1 MDRRDLL
8 AHFES
13 MSNEKILE
21 CLETHRDEFTEEAVA
36 SMKEVLSKR
45 TPTLDVDH
53 LDDYFRKRDEE
64 REIARLT
71 REAEIKRQ
79 ASCCNV
85 CGSEEIAMRI
95 PFYWEE
101 RHGWDFTNT
110 ILTLAGSA
118 VIGAIALPLVGRTL
132 VTVAMPQ
139 KKYRYVPAADFPM
152 CRACLERHAA
162 FSELNGNYSIPIE
175 FATQHST
182 LIQTLRTLGATL
194 LAEDQVRALAKVRI
208 EPGEPSH
215 PKTLQIEIQSIFR
228 GSGFHC
234 LECES
239 DLLIEKSEIQL
250 RRFTCPVCSTNYR
263 IMNDTASET

>member
-1 MDRRDLL
+1 MDRRDLV

-13 MSNEKILE
+13 MSSEKILE
-21 CLETHRDEFTEEAVA
+21 NLETHRDEFTQEAVA

-45 TPTLDVDH
+45 IPTLDVDH
-53 LDDYFRKRDEE
+53 LDDYFRNRDEE
-64 REIARLT
+64 RELARLT
-71 REAEIKRQ
+71 REAEIRRQ

-85 CGSEEIAMRI
+85 CGSEEIASRI

-152 CRACLERHAA
+152 CCACLEHHAV
-162 FSELNGNYSIPIE
+162 FSEQNGNYSIPLE

-215 PKTLQIEIQSIFR
+215 PKTLQIEIQNISR
-228 GSGFHC
+228 GGDFNC
-234 LECES
+234 QECGSE
-239 DLLIEKSEIQL
+239 LLIEESEIQL
-250 RRFTCPVCSTNYR
+250 RRFTCPVCSTNYQ
-263 IMNDTASET
+263 IGNGASGET